1 MSEPADGASAAE
13 PVVKIEAMVA
23 LSPLS
28 GLISADCVF
37 ADIGRIVNRGALH
50 SISVRSAVADE
61 FATMS
66 HIRLKA
72 GTEFE
77 RPPELPRLVH
87 LDSPA
92 LEVMTDFRIVH
103 AVTVSPALSI
113 DDALETMK
121 TRGVRLLLVTG
132 DNEEVVGLITARDIQ
147 GEKPI
152 KIAQASRIPHSEITV
167 DAVMTPQSSIEVLNM
182 LSVRNAQVG
191 HMVATLKELARQHA
205 LVVEVDPETKEQ
217 CVRGMFSTTQISK
230 QLGVNAAEIV
240 ERDSTLAE
248 ISDDIH

>member
-1 MSEPADGASAAE
+1 M
-13 PVVKIEAMVA
+13 A
-23 LSPLS
+23 LSPLPEPV
-28 GLISADCVF
+28 SADCVF
-37 ADIGRIVNRGALH
+37 AELGRIVIRGALH
-50 SISVRSAVADE
+50 PASVRSAVADE

-66 HIRLKA
+66 HIQLKA
-72 GTEFE
+72 GTAFE

-103 AVTVSPALSI
+103 AVTVSPGLSI

-121 TRGVRLLLVTG
+121 TRGVRLLLVVG
-132 DNEEVVGLITARDIQ
+132 DDEEVVGLITARDIQ

-152 KIAQASRIPHSEITV
+152 KIAQESRIPHSAITV
-167 DAVMTPQSSIEVLNM
+167 EAVMTPQSSIEVLNM

-191 HMVATLKELARQHA
+191 HMVATLRALARQHA
-205 LVVEVDPETKEQ
+205 LVVEVDSETKEQ

-230 QLGVNAAEIV
+230 QLGVHAAEVV

-248 ISDDIH
+248 IGDDIH

>member
-1 MSEPADGASAAE
+1 MS
-13 PVVKIEAMVA
+13 
-23 LSPLS
+23 
-28 GLISADCVF
+28 
-37 ADIGRIVNRGALH
+37 
-50 SISVRSAVADE
+50 DE
-61 FATMS
+61 FATFS
-66 HIRLKA
+66 HIRLKP
-72 GTEFE
+72 GTGFE

-92 LEVMTDFRIVH
+92 LEVMTDFRVVH
-103 AVTVSPALSI
+103 AVTVAPEVSI
-113 DDALETMK
+113 DEALETMK

-132 DNEEVVGLITARDIQ
+132 KNDEIVGLITAKDIQ

-152 KIAQASRIPHSEITV
+152 KIARASRIPHSQIAV

-191 HMVATLKELARQHA
+191 HIVTTLKALARQHA
-205 LVVEVDPETKEQ
+205 LVVEVDSETKAQ
-217 CVRGMFSTTQISK
+217 CVRGIFSTSQISK

-240 ERDSTLAE
+240 TRDSTLAE